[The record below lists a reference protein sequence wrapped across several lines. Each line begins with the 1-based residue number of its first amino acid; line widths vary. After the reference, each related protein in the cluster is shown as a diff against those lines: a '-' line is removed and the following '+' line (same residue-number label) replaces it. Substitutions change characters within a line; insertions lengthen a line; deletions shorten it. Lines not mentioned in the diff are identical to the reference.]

1 MTPSLGNF
9 VASLIAGAMIVV
21 AIGGVL
27 VFISQND
34 KVTRNS

>member
-9 VASLIAGAMIVV
+9 VASLIAGAMVVV

-27 VFISQND
+27 VFISEDD